1 MSSEASPLTTQ
12 VVVRAAMSSAT
23 PIFRRHTTAACRSPR
38 HHHPRPARGPSFRT
52 TLSPTRTSEA
62 LAVWAVVHRVQ
73 AEVRRWQTSGRR
85 ATPAPEGDWERA
97 AKMHPLVAEVGA

>member
-1 MSSEASPLTTQ
+1 M
-12 VVVRAAMSSAT
+12 
-23 PIFRRHTTAACRSPR
+23 
-38 HHHPRPARGPSFRT
+38 
-52 TLSPTRTSEA
+52 RTSEA

-97 AKMHPLVAEVGA
+97 AKMHTLVAEVGA